1 MNSSNVSAAAGE
13 REENASQALGGGG
26 GAGPGP
32 SQSSIPNKG
41 LIQGHGAE
49 PGCSETRHGSGN
61 TRVEGAKGAA
71 GSSGGGS
78 PRGGSLGAASQPL
91 CAPGGCGER
100 SHCGGD
106 VSGGRPCAAGKQ
118 AHSSSAAPTCLGA
131 AGGEPG
137 AF

>member
-13 REENASQALGGGG
+13 REENASQTLGGGG

-41 LIQGHGAE
+41 LIQGHGTE

-71 GSSGGGS
+71 VLQRWGLTSQGEPGCGV
-78 PRGGSLGAASQPL
+78 AAPL
-91 CAPGGCGER
+91 CAGWLR
-100 SHCGGD
+100 
-106 VSGGRPCAAGKQ
+106 
-118 AHSSSAAPTCLGA
+118 GA
-131 AGGEPG
+131 LALRR
-137 AF
+137 